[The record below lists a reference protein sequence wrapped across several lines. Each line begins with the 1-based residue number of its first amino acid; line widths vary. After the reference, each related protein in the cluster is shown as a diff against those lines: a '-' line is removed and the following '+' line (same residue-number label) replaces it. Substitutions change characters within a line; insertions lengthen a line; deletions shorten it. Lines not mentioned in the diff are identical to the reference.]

1 MKRSRFSEMVPP
13 TPEDFHG
20 SVVDALHRLD
30 RVPRRR
36 ASGMTVLAASLA
48 AVLVLA
54 AVLLAVASLRGERP
68 DVVVNPGQASLM
80 PAVTDEPTSAP
91 AEETTAPAEET
102 PVPAEESI
110 QSPAEELGIRFDIGR
125 FDLRDESLVFDWNL
139 SVPGSE
145 TLLFSMDFGAIVDGW
160 TSTGRG
166 WLTGSLPGDA
176 LTMLPLIGKEL
187 QEGVGNGV
195 QIGRTENMNCFNAPT
210 DAVVLMLKVG
220 VYRPAA
226 PMAFY
231 DAAAAKKNSVSFENQ
246 PAWLVMK
253 NSDGTFDAMAI
264 DYYGRYEYQTPYG
277 SDLLQKI
284 NADFSNTYPEPGT
297 EEELS
302 RWLSVRSDLRHSLLG
317 AYGFAQR
324 LIEFDVRV
332 EFDPSTGE
340 AETTVCQNIP

>member
-1 MKRSRFSEMVPP
+1 MKHSRFSEMIPP
-13 TPEDFHG
+13 TPADFHG

-36 ASGMTVLAASLA
+36 ASGLTVLAASLA
-48 AVLVLA
+48 AVFVLA
-54 AVLLAVASLRGERP
+54 AVLLAVTSLRGERP

-80 PAVTDEPTSAP
+80 PSVTNEPTSIP
-91 AEETTAPAEET
+91 PEET
-102 PVPAEESI
+102 PAPATESV
-110 QSPAEELGIRFDIGR
+110 QSPADELGIRFDIDR
-125 FDLRDESLVFDWNL
+125 FDFQGENLTFDWSL
-139 SVPGSE
+139 SVPDSE
-145 TLLFSMDFGAIVDGW
+145 TLLFSMDFGATVDGW
-160 TSTGRG
+160 TATGRG

-176 LTMLPLIGKEL
+176 LTTLPLIGKEL
-187 QEGVGNGV
+187 QEGVDNGA
-195 QIGRTENMNCFNAPT
+195 QMSRTENMNCFNAPK
-210 DAVVLMLKVG
+210 DSVVMMLKVG

-231 DAAAAKKNSVSFENQ
+231 DSAAAKKGGVSFENQ
-246 PAWLVMK
+246 PAWLVMR
-253 NSDGTFDAMAI
+253 NSDTLYDAMAI
-264 DYYGRYEYQTPYG
+264 DYYGRYEYQTPFG

-284 NADFSNTYPEPGT
+284 DADFSNTYPEPGT

-332 EFDPSTGE
+332 EFDPVSGE
-340 AETTVCQNIP
+340 AETTIYQNIP